1 MLHLLALRFRRAF
14 PWSNSRQAWKE
25 RSATVFLVAGL
36 ACIVWFGGGLSTA
49 AYTACWALL
58 LCTMAALVRAGSLR
72 LFGPLFL
79 YDLVRTIRRS
89 RIVLLRII
97 YTLSLLVLLL
107 CLYLLLFYD
116 NREGMRG
123 LFAGS
128 SVSPGQLANFASGFS
143 FGFMAIELFMVFL
156 LVPAY
161 TAGAIAEEK
170 ERGTL
175 EAMFITD
182 LRNREIVLGM
192 VAARLGTMLLIVL
205 GGLPIL
211 AILQFMGGID
221 PNIVLAG
228 FAFTGLSMVGLAGVS
243 ILHSVYAS
251 KTRRALVL
259 TYLTVGA
266 YLILSGLSQLLLL
279 PQLGLA
285 TFPST
290 GSWVSPVTS
299 TDVVEWF
306 NAGNIFTVTI
316 QLSGA
321 LARGGRIETL
331 LARALSMY
339 AWFHGLAAV
348 VGIGL
353 AILRLRVI
361 ALRAGTTTSK
371 MSATLSALDWM
382 GMGMGRWPMVW
393 KALVVEA
400 RARRGLLGRLLTGLL
415 VAALMW
421 PGILVCHFFGRISR
435 GGPFDPLANLLSLW
449 IRGASLLIGSF
460 LLLSVAVRACGGIC
474 GERERQTL
482 DGLLATTLTNRAIL
496 FGKWLGSIANDRWSW
511 FWLGVVWSVGIIS
524 GALHPLAIPYF
535 LLAWLVYAAFMAG
548 LGLWFSVA
556 SRSSRRALIGTLLS
570 CLVAMIFY
578 LLAAYDLAGGWLRT
592 DEAYSLLPPETLGLL
607 AFSPADYKD
616 WAANSLQV
624 RTILYP
630 LALGLC
636 AISAIGLWF
645 LVELR
650 FRIVTGRERRRKGD
664 LILSEDSIPTVP
676 RPALATD
683 ATAPLPGKWPRLQ
696 LAFSLLQ
703 WRSIPSLLVRA
714 GLVLLPLFLLLGW
727 YVYSSGIAE
736 SDLREALAETDLLEP
751 GWRLA
756 DLDSQR
762 PALLPEK
769 NSAVQVLK
777 AYEHIHEKAPDLAEL
792 AETDGKIIK
801 LGPEVQLGPDLV
813 AHITTELAPFKS
825 AIAEARRLADMSHGQ
840 LPAAAE
846 GKVSPFDDRHWQF
859 DGKVGTLA
867 ALLSSDV
874 VLRAQGND
882 PKGAL
887 DSCRALINAARSI
900 GTLPSLPIRQNRSN
914 HVLVAILRLER
925 ALAQG
930 EANEEALAALQDLL
944 TDELKQPLFVL
955 RLRAVRAGNDYLLV
969 ETLHG
974 SADSMNEWRREP
986 GHIASIPRAESL
998 IALLG
1003 NSFTNY
1009 RTMNLRHF
1017 ADLIA
1022 AANLPAVPRSVRFK
1036 QIESSWP
1043 PRYYLQN
1050 MGMMPPTWELARQEK
1065 WEAMLR
1071 CAIVALAAER
1081 YRLQHGAWPPSLAA
1095 LAPTLITSV
1104 PIDPMDGMPLRY
1116 RRLPDGV
1123 VIYSIGSDR
1132 VDNGG
1137 NIERA
1142 VWGRMAGVDIGLRLW
1157 DPAKRRQLPGTVKS
1171 GSEPGVK
1178 PK

>member
-1 MLHLLALRFRRAF
+1 MVALAI
-14 PWSNSRQAWKE
+14 
-25 RSATVFLVAGL
+25 GL
-36 ACIVWFGGGLSTA
+36 ACIIWFGGGLSTA

-58 LCTMAALVRAGSLR
+58 LCTFAVLVRAGWLL

-97 YTLSLLVLLL
+97 YTLSLFVLLL
-107 CLYLLLFYD
+107 CLYMLLFYD
-116 NREGMRG
+116 SRDGMRG
-123 LFAGS
+123 LFAAN
-128 SVSPGQLANFASGFS
+128 SVSPSQLANFASGFS
-143 FGFMAIELFMVFL
+143 FGFMGIELFMVFL

-161 TAGAIAEEK
+161 TAGAVAEEK

-182 LRNREIVLGM
+182 LRNREIVLGL

-211 AILQFMGGID
+211 AILQFIGGID

-259 TYLTVGA
+259 TYLTIGA
-266 YLILSGLSQLLLL
+266 YLILSGLSWLLLL

-285 TFPST
+285 AFPST
-290 GSWVSPVTS
+290 GSWASPVTL
-299 TDVVEWF
+299 TDLVEWF

-316 QLSGA
+316 RIAEA
-321 LARGGRIETL
+321 LRRGGRIEAL
-331 LARALSMY
+331 LAHALGMY
-339 AWFHGLAAV
+339 AWFHGLVAV
-348 VGIGL
+348 VGIGW
-353 AILRLRVI
+353 AILRVRVL
-361 ALRAGTTTSK
+361 ALSEGTNTSK
-371 MSATLSALDWM
+371 KSASLSALDWM

-393 KALVVEA
+393 KALVVDT

-421 PGILVCHFFGRISR
+421 PGILVCHFFGRVSQ
-435 GGPFDPLANLLSLW
+435 GGPFDPLANLLNLW
-449 IRGASLLIGSF
+449 IRGASLLIGTF
-460 LLLSVAVRACGGIC
+460 LLLNVAVRACGGIC

-511 FWLGVVWSVGIIS
+511 FWLGVIWSVGIMT
-524 GALHPLAIPYF
+524 GALYPLAIPYS
-535 LLAWLVYAAFMAG
+535 LIAWIVYAAFMAG

-578 LLAAYDLAGGWLRT
+578 LLAAYDLAGGWLHT

-616 WAANSLQV
+616 WAANSLGI
-624 RTILYP
+624 RAFLFP

-636 AISAIGLWF
+636 ALTAIGLWF

-650 FRIVTGRERRRKGD
+650 FRMVTGREHRRKGD
-664 LILSEDSIPTVP
+664 LILSEDSTATVP
-676 RPALATD
+676 GPTLTSD
-683 ATAPLPGKWPRLQ
+683 ATALPPRKWPGIRA
-696 LAFSLLQ
+696 AFSLLR
-703 WRSIPSLLVRA
+703 WRSIPGLLVRA
-714 GLVLLPLFLLLGW
+714 GLVLLPLLLLLGW
-727 YVYSSGIAE
+727 YVYSGRIAE
-736 SDLREALAETDLLEP
+736 SDLQKALAETDIVEP
-751 GWRLA
+751 GWRLME
-756 DLDSQR
+756 LESQR
-762 PALLPEK
+762 PALPPEQ
-769 NSAVQVLK
+769 NSAVQILR
-777 AYEHIHEKAPDLAEL
+777 AYELAHQKRPDLV
-792 AETDGKIIK
+792 ETDGRILKI
-801 LGPEVQLGPDLV
+801 GPEVQLDPDLV
-813 AHITTELAPFKS
+813 ALVTTELAPFKS
-825 AIAEARRLADMSHGQ
+825 AIAEARRLADMPHGEH
-840 LPAAAE
+840 PAAAD
-846 GKVSPFDDRHWQF
+846 GKVSPFNPRHWQF
-859 DGKVGTLA
+859 DEKVGTLA
-867 ALLSSDV
+867 TLLSSDV
-874 VLRAQGND
+874 VLRAQAND

-887 DSCRALINAARSI
+887 ASCRALINAARSV
-900 GTLPSLPIRQNRSN
+900 GTLPSFSAQQNRSN

-944 TDELKQPLFVL
+944 TDELSQPLFVL
-955 RLRAVRAGNDYLLV
+955 RLRAVRAGNDYLLA
-969 ETLHG
+969 ETLNG
-974 SADSMNEWRREP
+974 TADSMNEWRREP
-986 GHIASIPRAESL
+986 GHIASIPREDSL

-1009 RTMNLRHF
+1009 RTMNIRQF

-1022 AANLPAVPRSVRFK
+1022 AANLAAVPRSVRFK

-1050 MGMMPPTWELARQEK
+1050 MRMMPPTWELARQEK

-1081 YRLQHGAWPPSLAA
+1081 YRLKHGSWPPSIAA

-1104 PIDPMDGMPLRY
+1104 PVDPMDGMPLRY

-1142 VWGRMAGVDIGLRLW
+1142 MWGRRLGVDIGLRLW
-1157 DPAKRRQLPGTVKS
+1157 DPPKRRQPPSTVDSGLKGASKS
-1171 GSEPGVK
+1171 P
-1178 PK
+1178 